1 MKLTSLSLLISSAL
15 LSQSALAGTTNL
27 VELGE
32 QAKAQLNHMRQ
43 LATDATNVV
52 AVSYTHLTL
61 PTTTSV

>member
-52 AVSYTHLTL
+52 EREGQRFLQYQGK
-61 PTTTSV
+61 